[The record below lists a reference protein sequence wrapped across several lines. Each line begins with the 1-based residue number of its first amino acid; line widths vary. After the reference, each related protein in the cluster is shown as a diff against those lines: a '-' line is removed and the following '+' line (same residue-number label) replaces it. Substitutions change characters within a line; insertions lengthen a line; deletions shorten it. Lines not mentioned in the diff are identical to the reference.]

1 MYRRSS
7 AGQLEVLLA
16 HPGGPLFARK
26 DAGAW
31 TLPKGEPNDGE
42 EPFAC
47 ALREF
52 TEETGLRPEAADYLE
67 LGTIKQRGGKL
78 VYAWAFE
85 GDCDVAQLHSNMFT
99 LEWPPRSGRMQEHP
113 ELDRFGFYAL
123 EEAREKIN
131 PAQVELLDR
140 LLARLS

>member
-7 AGQLEVLLA
+7 AGQLEVLIA

-42 EPFAC
+42 EPLAC

-52 TEETGLRPEAADYLE
+52 AEETGLHPDAAEYLE

-85 GDCDVAQLHSNMFT
+85 GDCDVAQLRSNTFT

-113 ELDRFGFYAL
+113 ELDRFGFYSI

-140 LLARLS
+140 LLARVS

>member
-1 MYRRSS
+1 MYRRLS